1 MITGILALTF
11 AAIFTGAAAYINT
24 AEHPARMS
32 LDVKNALTQ
41 WKPSYKSGFATQ
53 ASLAII
59 SGAFGIIA
67 AIVSFNWLWVLGAL
81 VILANWPFTLLFIMP
96 TNKILMATDI
106 DQADEETQN
115 LLRKWGRLHGVRSG
129 LGAVATVLFIFAL

>member
-67 AIVSFNWLWVLGAL
+67 AIVSFNWLWVMGAL

-115 LLRKWGRLHGVRSG
+115 LLRKWGRLHGVRSA

>member
-67 AIVSFNWLWVLGAL
+67 AIVSFNWLWVMGAL

-115 LLRKWGRLHGVRSG
+115 LLRKWGRLHAVRSG
-129 LGAVATVLFIFAL
+129 LGAIATVLFIFAL

>member
-11 AAIFTGAAAYINT
+11 AALFTGAAAYINT
-24 AEHPARMS
+24 AEHPARMN

-41 WKPSYKSGFATQ
+41 WKPAYKSGFATQ

-59 SGAFGIIA
+59 SGAFGIITA
-67 AIVSFNWLWVLGAL
+67 MVSFNWLWVLGAV

-96 TNKILMATDI
+96 TNKTLMATDI
-106 DQADEETQN
+106 DQADEETRQ
-115 LLRKWGRLHGVRSG
+115 LLRKWARLHGVRSS
-129 LGAVATVLFIFAL
+129 LGGIATVLFIFAL

>member
-67 AIVSFNWLWVLGAL
+67 AIVSFNWLWVMGAL

>member
-67 AIVSFNWLWVLGAL
+67 AIVSFNWLWVMGAL

-96 TNKILMATDI
+96 TNKTLMATDI